1 MNLVKKS
8 LIVAVSS
15 LFVAGVVGCERENA
29 DTAAGPGESTT
40 ARSEP
45 ASPSTPS
52 TPPTG
57 AGPSAEQRDSGS
69 GGMAASPSAPGAQS
83 SSGDMGSGDAAIT
96 AKVKSAFVAE
106 PDLQAL
112 QIDVDTKDGT
122 VTLTGE
128 VDSEQKKE
136 RAAQIAQGQEGVKSV
151 DNQITVKAS
160 S

>member
-15 LFVAGVVGCERENA
+15 LFVGGLVACERESA

-45 ASPSTPS
+45 ATPASPS

-57 AGPSAEQRDSGS
+57 AGPTAEQRDSGA
-69 GGMAASPSAPGAQS
+69 GGMAASPSTPGAQPS
-83 SSGDMGSGDAAIT
+83 ADAGEGDAAIT

-151 DNQITVKAS
+151 ENRLTVKAS
-160 S
+160 G